1 MRKLL
6 VAAALATT
14 ALVPFAAQA
23 QMKDSVTIGM
33 TLEPAP
39 GLDPTQGA
47 AAAISEVT
55 MYNIFESLVRID
67 EQGVIG
73 PMLATSWTISPD
85 GKTYTFNLVKGAKF
99 HDGAAFTSSDV
110 RFSVEAAAAEKSG
123 NKQKAMYQAINAIE
137 TPDDNTVVMSLDS
150 PSALFLFKLAQSTGA
165 IIDPASAE
173 NNGTNPIGT
182 GPYKFV
188 RWTKG
193 DSVDLELFADYRNAA
208 NIKMKKAKFRFIND
222 GNAQVNALLAGDL
235 DYMVNLAAPQLFE
248 QFKKDPNFT
257 ALEGTTE
264 GETILTMNNKAGPL
278 SDVRVRRA
286 IMHAIDRQA
295 LVDAAMFGYG
305 TPIGSH
311 FAPHNATYVDLTGMY
326 PHDVNKAKAL
336 LKEAGQ
342 ENLTLSLK
350 LPPVG
355 YARNGGQVIAE
366 MLKDAGITANI
377 ENVEWPVWLD
387 QVFRGKQFDL
397 TIVSHVEPMDV
408 NNYTNPDYYWQYDSP
423 EFRDIYA
430 KFEAA
435 TTPEDQ
441 VKWIQA
447 AQRKIAED
455 SVNGFL
461 FELAKLSVAK
471 KGLKGMWASWPSF
484 INEVAALSWDN
495 M

>member
-1 MRKLL
+1 MKKLL
-6 VAAALATT
+6 IAAALATT

-33 TLEPAP
+33 TLEPTP
-39 GLDPTQGA
+39 GLDPTQA
-47 AAAISEVT
+47 ASAAISEVT

-67 EQGVIG
+67 EKGVIG
-73 PMLATSWTISPD
+73 PMLAKSWKISPD
-85 GKTYTFNLVKGAKF
+85 GKTYTFDLISGATF
-99 HDGAAFTSSDV
+99 HDGSAFTASDV
-110 RFSVEAAAAEKSG
+110 KFSVEAAAAEKSG
-123 NKQKAMYQAINAIE
+123 NKQKAMYAAIKAVE
-137 TPDDNTVVMSLDS
+137 TPDDHTVVMSLDS
-150 PSALFLFKLAQSTGA
+150 PSALFLSKLAQSTGA

-173 NNGTNPIGT
+173 NNGTNPVGT

-193 DSVDLELFADYRNAA
+193 DSVELELFPAHRNAA
-208 NIKMKKAKFRFIND
+208 NITMKKAKFRFITD

-248 QFKKDPNFT
+248 QFKNNPGFT

-264 GETILTMNNKAGPL
+264 GETILTMNNKAGAL

-286 IMHAIDRQA
+286 LMHAIDRQA

-326 PHDVNKAKAL
+326 AYDPAKAKAL
-336 LKEAGQ
+336 LKEAGH
-342 ENLTLSLK
+342 EKLELSLK
-350 LPPVG
+350 LPPPS
-355 YARNGGQVIAE
+355 YARNGGQVIAD
-366 MLKDAGITANI
+366 MLSQVGVTAKI
-377 ENVEWPVWLD
+377 ENVEWPVWID

-408 NNYTNPDYYWQYDSP
+408 NNYTNPEYYWQYDSP
-423 EFRDIYA
+423 ELRDIYA
-430 KFEAA
+430 KFEAS
-435 TTPEDQ
+435 TTAEDQ
-441 VKWIQA
+441 AKWIKA
-447 AQRKIAED
+447 AQTKIAED

-471 KGLKGMWASWPSF
+471 KGLTGMWASWPAF
-484 INEVAALSWDN
+484 INEVAALRWEN
-495 M
+495 